1 MLDIGGQLCTRTCII
16 IADLAMHVKKW
27 RISNSRSCKVGH
39 KSSKR
44 TIYEMG
50 T

>member
-1 MLDIGGQLCTRTCII
+1 MPKNKRIG
-16 IADLAMHVKKW
+16 DSK
-27 RISNSRSCKVGH
+27 SYKVGH

-50 T
+50 TWFCGANQANKQIYKK